1 MIVDGMLDTNIIIDL
16 LNAHPPA
23 TQWVH
28 SRQLLLGIAS
38 VTWMEVIYG
47 AQNKI
52 KRDAAFKFMS
62 QFEIFYLG
70 DDDQDWAM
78 KQLFKFRLQ
87 YGIDAL
93 DCLIAAPSHRL
104 QLPIYTR
111 NLKHFKPLLGELAVH
126 AY

>member
-1 MIVDGMLDTNIIIDL
+1 MMVDAMLDTNIIIDL

-23 TQWVH
+23 TQWAH
-28 SRQLLLGIAS
+28 SRQLKLGITS

-52 KRDAAFKFMS
+52 KRDAAFKFMR
-62 QFEIFYLG
+62 QFEMFRLIEE
-70 DDDQDWAM
+70 DQDWAM
-78 KQLFKFRLQ
+78 KQLFQHRLQ
-87 YGIDAL
+87 YGIDVL
-93 DCLIAAPSHRL
+93 DCLMAAPSHRF

-111 NLKHFKPLLGELAVH
+111 NLKHFMPLLGTLAIQ

>member
-1 MIVDGMLDTNIIIDL
+1 MTVDAMLDTNIIIDL

-23 TQWVH
+23 IQWIH
-28 SRQLLLGIAS
+28 SRQLRLGITS

-52 KRDAAFKFMS
+52 KRDAGSKFMR
-62 QFEIFYLG
+62 QFELFNLI
-70 DDDQDWAM
+70 DDDQNWAM
-78 KQLFKFRLQ
+78 KQLFQHRLLF
-87 YGIDAL
+87 GIDVL
-93 DCLIAAPSHRL
+93 DCLIAAPSYRL

-111 NLKHFKPLLGELAVH
+111 NLKHFTPLLGTLAVQ